1 MLRGMNRKPRALGSR
16 SFSSETMPQPRIRR
30 GIFRLPPDAAHH
42 VRNGNPFV
50 YRDSLGQRIIQ
61 ERSGDP
67 VELLDAEGNFLGHG
81 LYDAESNIAIRVLT
95 RNPKESIDA
104 GLLLRR
110 VQGAKQLRD
119 EWLAAQMPVTAHR
132 VVHNEGDFLPGLTVD
147 RYDTH
152 LLIHQFTSSWT
163 PYLDTFYEA
172 LEQTWA
178 PEGIYLQRRIRSQT
192 GEGMKEPAE
201 LVRGKRAPLEI
212 EVQEGPLRFYVDVTA
227 PLGTG
232 LFPDLRNGRQLIASR
247 SQGKRVLNA
256 FSYAGAISV
265 YAAFGGARKVTSI
278 DIAAKAHAR
287 ARRNLL
293 LNQLSEENHEFV
305 TGDVFTVL
313 TKMRE
318 QKQLFDVIVLDPPA
332 FSQIH
337 GRVFSVQQDYARLV
351 GLALGVLSP
360 NGLLYACSNTL
371 RFSRFE
377 MEGALGEGAAQARR
391 TLRIIEQA
399 NLPPDFPVP
408 AGFPEGHYLKCYGC
422 VAE

>member
-1 MLRGMNRKPRALGSR
+1 MLRGMNRKPRVLSSR
-16 SFSSETMPQPRIRR
+16 PLDKETMSTPRIRR
-30 GIFRLPPDAAHH
+30 GVFRLPPDAAHH
-42 VRNGNPFV
+42 VRSGNPFV
-50 YRDSLGQRIIQ
+50 YRDSLGQRTIQ
-61 ERSGDP
+61 EQSGDA
-67 VELLDAEGNFLGHG
+67 VELLDAEGNFLGRG

-95 RNPKESIDA
+95 RSPKEIIDA
-104 GLLLRR
+104 ALFLRR
-110 VQGAKQLRD
+110 VQGAKLLRD
-119 EWLAAQMPVTAHR
+119 EWLTAQMPLTAHR

-147 RYDTH
+147 RYGHH

-163 PYLDTFYEA
+163 PHLEAFYEA
-172 LEQTWA
+172 LEKTWA

-232 LFPDLRNGRQLIASR
+232 LFPDLRNGRQLIANRSR
-247 SQGKRVLNA
+247 GKRVLNA

-265 YAAFGGARKVTSI
+265 YAAFGGASKVTSI

-287 ARRNLL
+287 ARRNLT
-293 LNQLSEENHEFV
+293 LNQLSEQNHEFV

-351 GLALGVLSP
+351 ELALGVLSP
-360 NGLLYACSNTL
+360 KGLLYACSNTL

-377 MEGALGEGAAQARR
+377 MEGALGEGAAKARR
-391 TLRIIEQA
+391 TLRIVEQA
-399 NLPPDFPVP
+399 NLPPDFPIPV
-408 AGFPEGHYLKCYGC
+408 GFPEGHYLKCYGC
-422 VAE
+422 AAE